1 MTVYLVV
8 FLLLSGLALFR
19 GRKAGSEVLLWAV
32 LAGLIVLVGTRLNT
46 GCDFSSYEQRFLT
59 AAYYDSL
66 TEAISGGE
74 AGFQSLVYVT
84 RSMGLDYVWL
94 NVFCA
99 LIFFTGVGF
108 FVRRHP
114 EPLVVVALMF
124 PILVVQLSMSGVRQ
138 AIAVSFLMLALVAF
152 MDRKRLLSV
161 IWIFLGATF
170 HQSLLLFLPLAWMSG
185 RRLSVP
191 RVLAALAILGP
202 LALILISE
210 RIQVYGDR
218 YVEQI
223 YGESESVGGLIRLG
237 LLLATAFVFEL
248 YKKRVMVAFPDQF
261 LMMRVFSLITFAL
274 VPVAMISTVA
284 VHRLGFYV
292 IPVQLFTLAILPL
305 AIFGNQINR
314 SFFRLVPLAVY
325 ATYMIVWFTTSRHA
339 QVCYS
344 PYNSYLLG
352 Q

>member
-8 FLLLSGLALFR
+8 FLLLSGLALLKGR
-19 GRKAGSEVLLWAV
+19 GAGSALMLWVL
-32 LAGLIVLVGTRLNT
+32 LAGLVVFVGTRLNT
-46 GCDFSSYEQRFLT
+46 GCDFLSYEQRFLN
-59 AAYYDSL
+59 AVYYASL
-66 TEAISGGE
+66 ADAIADGE
-74 AGFQSLVYVT
+74 AGFQALVYAT
-84 RSMGLDYVWL
+84 RSIGLDYVWL

-99 LIFFTGVGF
+99 LIFFTGVGL

-114 EPLVVVALMF
+114 EPLIVVALMF
-124 PILVVQLSMSGVRQ
+124 PILIVQLSMSGVRQ
-138 AIAVSFLMLALVAF
+138 ALAVAFLMLALVAF

-161 IWIFLGATF
+161 VWIFLGATF

-202 LALILISE
+202 LALILISD
-210 RIQVYGDR
+210 RIQVYEDR

-223 YGESESVGGLIRLG
+223 YGENESVGGLIRLG
-237 LLLATAFVFEL
+237 LLLITALLFEF
-248 YKKRVMVAFPDQF
+248 YKKRVMLAFPDQY

-305 AIFGNQINR
+305 AIFGNRLNR
-314 SFFRLVPLAVY
+314 LFFRFLPLAVY
-325 ATYMIVWFTTSRHA
+325 AMYMIVWFATSRHA
-339 QVCYS
+339 RLCYS
-344 PYNSYLLG
+344 PYESYIFG
-352 Q
+352 Y